1 MTFNYRQRNILERG
15 IADYAS
21 ERYMQRNQQLNDA
34 GIFTKFLVVDL
45 KKEEFEIPCFC
56 RDSICKVI
64 HKNLNYPLLYNY
76 EKAVVPLFLND
87 GFLTK
92 RTGDAII
99 NCLFTN
105 SSLNLN
111 ILKDSRDNKYY
122 GTKGL
127 ILSSDY
133 TPLLLTT
140 ITCKTKDND
149 KKDIFYL
156 RTNVRVNPIV
166 LDSDNVVEKS
176 IVKKLL
182 NFYSSTD
189 IDLFR
194 GEGVDLR
201 EKKTARIIIDNFDEF
216 FVSPVTP
223 KAGNCNN
230 DILNDILVN
239 NIKDFNF
246 LH

>member
-111 ILKDSRDNKYY
+111 VLKDSRDNKYY

-189 IDLFR
+189 IDIFR
-194 GEGVDLR
+194 GDAIDLR
-201 EKKTARIIIDNFDEF
+201 KKKTARIIIDNFDEF

-223 KAGNCNN
+223 KAEDCNN
-230 DILNDILVN
+230 DSLNDILVN
-239 NIKDFNF
+239 NIRDFN

>member
-99 NCLFTN
+99 NCLFN
-105 SSLNLN
+105 NGSLNLN
-111 ILKDSRDNKYY
+111 VLKDSRDNKYY

-189 IDLFR
+189 IDIFR
-194 GEGVDLR
+194 GDAVDLR
-201 EKKTARIIIDNFDEF
+201 DKKTARIIIDNFDEF

-223 KAGNCNN
+223 KAGDCNN

-239 NIKDFNF
+239 NIKDFN

>member
-1 MTFNYRQRNILERG
+1 MEFNYRQRNILISG
-15 IADYAS
+15 IADYVS
-21 ERYMQRNQQLNDA
+21 ERSMQSNQQLDDVGN
-34 GIFTKFLVVDL
+34 FTKFLVVDL

-56 RDSICKVI
+56 RDFIGKAI

-76 EKAVVPLFLND
+76 EKAVIPLFLNNAS
-87 GFLTK
+87 LTK

-105 SSLNLN
+105 DSLNLN
-111 ILKDSRDNKYY
+111 VLKDSRDNKYY

-127 ILSSDY
+127 IFSSDY

-176 IVKKLL
+176 IAKKLL

-189 IDLFR
+189 IDIFR
-194 GEGVDLR
+194 GNAVDLR
-201 EKKTARIIIDNFDEF
+201 DKKTARIIIDNFDEF
-216 FVSPVTP
+216 FVSSVTP
-223 KAGNCNN
+223 KAGDCNN

-239 NIKDFNF
+239 NIKDFN

>member
-1 MTFNYRQRNILERG
+1 MTFNYRQRDILRRG
-15 IADYAS
+15 IADYVG
-21 ERYMQRNQQLNDA
+21 ERFMQRDQQLDDVGN
-34 GIFTKFLVVDL
+34 FTKFLVVDL

-56 RDSICKVI
+56 RDFIGKAI

-76 EKAVVPLFLND
+76 EKAVIPLFLNNVS
-87 GFLTK
+87 LTK

-105 SSLNLN
+105 GSLNLN
-111 ILKDSRDNKYY
+111 VLKDSRDNKYY

-189 IDLFR
+189 IDIFR
-194 GEGVDLR
+194 GDAVDLR
-201 EKKTARIIIDNFDEF
+201 DKKTARIIIDNFDEF

-223 KAGNCNN
+223 KAGDCNN

-239 NIKDFNF
+239 NIRDFN

>member
-111 ILKDSRDNKYY
+111 VLKDSRDNKYY

-189 IDLFR
+189 IDIFR
-194 GEGVDLR
+194 GDAVDLR
-201 EKKTARIIIDNFDEF
+201 DKKTARIIIDNFDEF
-216 FVSPVTP
+216 FVSPVIP
-223 KAGNCNN
+223 KAGDCNN

-239 NIKDFNF
+239 NIKDFN

>member
-15 IADYAS
+15 ITDYAS

-189 IDLFR
+189 IDIFR
-194 GEGVDLR
+194 GEAVDLR
-201 EKKTARIIIDNFDEF
+201 DKKTARIIIDNFDEF

-223 KAGNCNN
+223 KAGDCNN

-239 NIKDFNF
+239 NIKDFN

>member
-1 MTFNYRQRNILERG
+1 MTFNYRQRNILIRG
-15 IADYAS
+15 IADYVS
-21 ERYMQRNQQLNDA
+21 ERHMQTNQQLDDVGN
-34 GIFTKFLVVDL
+34 FTKFLVVDL
-45 KKEEFEIPCFC
+45 KKEEFEIPCFY
-56 RDSICKVI
+56 RDFIGKAI

-76 EKAVVPLFLND
+76 EKAVIPLFLNNAS
-87 GFLTK
+87 LTK
-92 RTGDAII
+92 RTGDVII

-105 SSLNLN
+105 DSLNLN
-111 ILKDSRDNKYY
+111 VLKDSRDNKYY

-127 ILSSDY
+127 IFSSDY

-176 IVKKLL
+176 IVQKLL

-189 IDLFR
+189 IDIVR
-194 GEGVDLR
+194 GDAVDLR
-201 EKKTARIIIDNFDEF
+201 DKKTARIIIDNFDEF
-216 FVSPVTP
+216 FVSSVTP
-223 KAGNCNN
+223 KAGDCNN

-239 NIKDFNF
+239 NIKDFN

>member
-1 MTFNYRQRNILERG
+1 MEFNYRQRNILISG
-15 IADYAS
+15 IADYVS
-21 ERYMQRNQQLNDA
+21 ERFMQRDQQLDDVGN
-34 GIFTKFLVVDL
+34 FTKFLVVDL

-56 RDSICKVI
+56 RDSIGKVI

-76 EKAVVPLFLND
+76 EKAVIPLFLNNVS
-87 GFLTK
+87 LIK

-105 SSLNLN
+105 GSLNLI

-189 IDLFR
+189 IDIFR
-194 GEGVDLR
+194 GDAVDLR
-201 EKKTARIIIDNFDEF
+201 DKKTARIIIDNFDEF

-223 KAGNCNN
+223 KAGDCNN

-239 NIKDFNF
+239 NIKDFN

>member
-1 MTFNYRQRNILERG
+1 MTFNYRQRNILIGG
-15 IADYAS
+15 IADYVS
-21 ERYMQRNQQLNDA
+21 ERCMWNNRQLDDVGN
-34 GIFTKFLVVDL
+34 FTKFLVVDL

-56 RDSICKVI
+56 RDFIGKAI

-76 EKAVVPLFLND
+76 EKAVIPLFLNNVS
-87 GFLTK
+87 LTK

-105 SSLNLN
+105 DSLNLN
-111 ILKDSRDNKYY
+111 VLKDSRDNKYY

-127 ILSSDY
+127 IFSSDY

-189 IDLFR
+189 IDTFR
-194 GEGVDLR
+194 GDAVDLR
-201 EKKTARIIIDNFDEF
+201 DKKTARIIIDNFDEF

-223 KAGNCNN
+223 KAGDCNN

-239 NIKDFNF
+239 NIKDFN